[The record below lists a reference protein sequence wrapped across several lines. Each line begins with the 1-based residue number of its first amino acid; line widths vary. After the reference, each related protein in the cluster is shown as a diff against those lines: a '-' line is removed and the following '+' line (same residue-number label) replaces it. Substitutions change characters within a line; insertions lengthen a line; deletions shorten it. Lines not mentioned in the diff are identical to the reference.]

1 MECYAKEF
9 CMKRIATIAT
19 VSAFALL
26 TGCAS
31 QNVSQPTAPLN
42 GEVTTNLK
50 ADVKVG
56 ETITGQSSV
65 NILFGVFKLGGD
77 TQFADGVTYGGGE
90 GGFALGLDPVAT
102 AKSAAAFKAV
112 KSSGADLI
120 VAPRYEV
127 SVQDYLVY
135 KAVNVKVTGSKGTVT
150 AIR

>member
-1 MECYAKEF
+1 
-9 CMKRIATIAT
+9 MKRIATIAT
-19 VSAFALL
+19 LSALALL

-65 NILFGVFKLGGD
+65 NILFNVFKLGGD
-77 TQFADGVTYGGGE
+77 SQFADGVTYGGSE
-90 GGFALGLDPVAT
+90 GGFALGLDPVAS
-102 AKSAAAFKAV
+102 AKSAAAYKAV
-112 KSSGADLI
+112 TTSGADLI
-120 VAPRYEV
+120 VAPRYDVHVE
-127 SVQDYLVY
+127 DYFVY
-135 KAVNVKVTGSKGTVT
+135 KTVNVKVTGKKGTVT

>member
-1 MECYAKEF
+1 
-9 CMKRIATIAT
+9 MKRIATIAT
-19 VSAFALL
+19 LSALALL

-65 NILFGVFKLGGD
+65 NILFNVIKLGGD

-90 GGFALGLDPVAT
+90 GGFALGIDPVAS
-102 AKSAAAFKAV
+102 AKSAAAYKAV
-112 KSSGADLI
+112 MSSGADLI

-127 SVQDYLVY
+127 SVEDYLVY
-135 KAVNVKVTGSKGTVT
+135 KTVNVKVTGKKGTVI

>member
-1 MECYAKEF
+1 MKHVAYAAAF
-9 CMKRIATIAT
+9 
-19 VSAFALL
+19 SALALL

-42 GEVTTNLK
+42 GTVETDLK

-56 ETITGQSSV
+56 ETISGQSSV
-65 NILFGVFKLGGD
+65 NILFNVIKLGGD

-90 GGFALGLDPVAT
+90 GGFALGIDPVAS
-102 AKSAAAFKAV
+102 AKSAAAYKAV
-112 KSSGADLI
+112 MSSGADLI

-127 SVQDYLVY
+127 SVEDYFVY
-135 KAVNVKVTGSKGTVT
+135 KTVNVKVTGKKGTVT